1 MLNSL
6 FLNEL
11 LGVFFAPP
19 PQKKLYFKFLINRFP
34 IWLEIYKRNTLFL
47 FNLARKKKMISH
59 IILNFIIPKQRND
72 LEVF

>member
-1 MLNSL
+1 MNFWGY
-6 FLNEL
+6 FL
-11 LGVFFAPP
+11 PP
-19 PQKKLYFKFLINRFP
+19 PKKNKLYFKFLINRFP

-47 FNLARKKKMISH
+47 FNLARKKKIISH